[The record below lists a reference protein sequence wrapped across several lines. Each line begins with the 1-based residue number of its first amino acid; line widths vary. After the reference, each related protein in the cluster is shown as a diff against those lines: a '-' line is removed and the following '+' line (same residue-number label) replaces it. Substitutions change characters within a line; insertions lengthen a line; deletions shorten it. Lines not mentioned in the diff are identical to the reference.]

1 MSDLD
6 LVRKAED
13 FLELVLEGRDESHG
27 IAHAKAVRDNV
38 LKIWDL
44 CDEGEVGELEENA
57 NIGIVSLKNAA
68 QIAALLHD
76 VCDHKYISA
85 SDNTLAQNNFLNET
99 YDIRT
104 AEVIKLIVQSV
115 SYSKE
120 KKGKLDDVLK
130 SMEHSIL
137 FLRNVVSDAD
147 KIEALGEIGLER
159 CFQYA
164 KETGSTDEEAWAHVA
179 EHCDDKL
186 LRLLPE
192 YIRTEGGKVLAKEG
206 HDFLQKW
213 RDEWATNN
221 EGKK

>member
-1 MSDLD
+1 MLSLTNPNPNT
-6 LVRKAED
+6 VKQ
-13 FLELVLEGRDESHG
+13 
-27 IAHAKAVRDNV
+27 
-38 LKIWDL
+38 
-44 CDEGEVGELEENA
+44 ENA

-104 AEVIKLIVQSV
+104 AEVIELIVQSV

-137 FLRNVVSDAD
+137 FLRNVG
-147 KIEALGEIGLER
+147 EALRG
-159 CFQYA
+159 A
-164 KETGSTDEEAWAHVA
+164 KQRAGSTIFTIVIR
-179 EHCDDKL
+179 
-186 LRLLPE
+186 LR
-192 YIRTEGGKVLAKEG
+192 
-206 HDFLQKW
+206 
-213 RDEWATNN
+213 
-221 EGKK
+221 